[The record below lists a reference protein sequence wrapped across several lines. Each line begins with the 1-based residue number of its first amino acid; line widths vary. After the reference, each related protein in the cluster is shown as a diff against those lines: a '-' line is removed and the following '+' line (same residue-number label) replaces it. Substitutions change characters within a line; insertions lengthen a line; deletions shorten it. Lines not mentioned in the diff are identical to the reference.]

1 MLKGLLEDV
10 IEACE
15 EDFEGLASEL
25 EETMREE
32 APRGSRFYA
41 QEMTS
46 MPWNEYR
53 PGALK
58 DSITKE
64 KVSNTEYLIGV
75 DADKLEKDSRN
86 PSHVDYSPMVQ
97 NGTKRVYTLV
107 RKSGRPFVWVDE
119 MGKKHF
125 AHKIKMPPRKANDF
139 VARAVSR
146 FDAKVK

>member
-1 MLKGLLEDV
+1 
-10 IEACE
+10 
-15 EDFEGLASEL
+15 
-25 EETMREE
+25 
-32 APRGSRFYA
+32 
-41 QEMTS
+41 MTS

-86 PSHVDYSPMVQ
+86 PSHVDYSSMVQ
-97 NGTKRVYTLV
+97 NGTKKVYTLV
-107 RKSGRPFVWVDE
+107 RKNGRPFVWVDE
-119 MGKKHF
+119 TGKKHF

>member
-15 EDFEGLASEL
+15 EDFEGLASKL

-64 KVSNTEYLIGV
+64 KYLIP
-75 DADKLEKDSRN
+75 N
-86 PSHVDYSPMVQ
+86 
-97 NGTKRVYTLV
+97 
-107 RKSGRPFVWVDE
+107 
-119 MGKKHF
+119 
-125 AHKIKMPPRKANDF
+125 I
-139 VARAVSR
+139 
-146 FDAKVK
+146 

>member
-97 NGTKRVYTLV
+97 NL
-107 RKSGRPFVWVDE
+107 SLI
-119 MGKKHF
+119 H
-125 AHKIKMPPRKANDF
+125 I
-139 VARAVSR
+139 
-146 FDAKVK
+146 

>member
-15 EDFEGLASEL
+15 EDFDDLASEL
-25 EETMREE
+25 EETMRDE
-32 APRGSRFYA
+32 APIGNRWYA

-53 PGALK
+53 PGSLK

-97 NGTKRVYTLV
+97 DGTNKVYTLT
-107 RKSGRPFVWVDE
+107 RKNGRPFVWVDE
-119 MGKKHF
+119 SGKKHF
-125 AHKIKMPPRKANDF
+125 AYKIKMPPRKGNDF
-139 VARAVSR
+139 VARAVSQ
-146 FDAKVK
+146 FDAKNK